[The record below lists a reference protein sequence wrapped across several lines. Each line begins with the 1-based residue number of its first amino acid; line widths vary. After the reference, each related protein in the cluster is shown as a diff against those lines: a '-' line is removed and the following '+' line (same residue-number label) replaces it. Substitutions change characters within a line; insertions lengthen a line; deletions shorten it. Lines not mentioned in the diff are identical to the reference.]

1 MILKRL
7 RTTSKMEGV
16 ILFFYS
22 NNLLAMIVA
31 TFGANAMWKD
41 HFLAV
46 GTSYKIYLR

>member
-1 MILKRL
+1 
-7 RTTSKMEGV
+7 MEGV

-41 HFLAV
+41 HFLAI
-46 GTSYKIYLR
+46 GTGHKIYLR